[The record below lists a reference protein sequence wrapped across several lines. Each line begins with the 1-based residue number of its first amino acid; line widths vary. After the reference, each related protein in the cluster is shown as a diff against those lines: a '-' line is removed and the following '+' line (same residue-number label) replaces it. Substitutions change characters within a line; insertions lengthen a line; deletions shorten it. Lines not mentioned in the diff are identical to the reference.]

1 MELVIG
7 GSFQGKLEYAKQKLQ
22 KGGVCADEIEIAD
35 GETIKIEEIG
45 TVGCRIF
52 NRLHLLIKRY
62 AESGRTEEIPEL
74 LERFLEY
81 HPRCVIICDEVGY
94 GVVPACRNER
104 VYREEVGR
112 ALCFLTGHAESVER
126 IVGGIAMRIK

>member
-22 KGGVCADEIEIAD
+22 KGGVNADEIEIVD
-35 GETIKIEEIG
+35 GGTIKPEEIG
-45 TVGCRIF
+45 TVGCHIF
-52 NRLHLLIKRY
+52 NRLHLLVKRY
-62 AESGRTEEIPEL
+62 AELGRAEEIPEL
-74 LERFLEY
+74 LERFMAY

-94 GVVPACRNER
+94 GVVPARRNER
-104 VYREEVGR
+104 AYREEVGR
-112 ALCFLTGHAESVER
+112 ALCFLTGRAEAVER

>member
-35 GETIKIEEIG
+35 GGTIKIEEIG

-74 LERFLEY
+74 LECFLEN
-81 HPRCVIICDEVGY
+81 HPGCVVICDEVGY
-94 GVVPACRNER
+94 GVVPVERSER

-112 ALCFLTGHAESVER
+112 ALCFLATRAECVER
-126 IVGGIAMRIK
+126 IVGGFAMRIK